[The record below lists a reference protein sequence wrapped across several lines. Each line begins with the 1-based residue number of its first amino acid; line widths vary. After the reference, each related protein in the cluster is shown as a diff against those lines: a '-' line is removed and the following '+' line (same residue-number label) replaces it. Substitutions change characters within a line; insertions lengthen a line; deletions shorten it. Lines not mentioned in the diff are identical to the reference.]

1 MWGMKILFEA
11 LFRLNKFMTIEALI
25 NHAREAQTFS
35 KSPYSKYAVGAALLT
50 NNGDVIYGCNVESKA
65 YPTTLC
71 AERVAIFSAIAQGHD
86 KFTELAIIT
95 KDGAAP
101 CGACRQII
109 SEYCGNISVHFANES
124 GEFQTMMMDDLLPL
138 AFRDEQ

>member
-11 LFRLNKFMTIEALI
+11 LFKLNKFMTIEALI
-25 NHAREAQTFS
+25 NHAREAQAFS

-86 KFTELAIIT
+86 KFTEIAIIT

-124 GEFQTMMMDDLLPL
+124 GEFQTMMIDDLLPL
-138 AFRDEQ
+138 AFRDKQ

>member
-1 MWGMKILFEA
+1 MAPRDLIKKAIVAQKRAEA
-11 LFRLNKFMTIEALI
+11 
-25 NHAREAQTFS
+25 
-35 KSPYSKYAVGAALLT
+35 PYSSYPVGAALLT
-50 NNGDVIYGCNVESKA
+50 NDDFVILGCNIESKA

-71 AERVAIFSAIAQGHD
+71 AERVAIFSAISQGHD

-95 KDGAAP
+95 RDGAAP

-109 SEYCGNISVHFANES
+109 SEYCGNIPVHFANES
-124 GEFQTMMMDDLLPL
+124 GEFQTMMIDDLLPM